1 MRLFEVKVSKGEE
14 NESMNINAIN
24 AEQAKSYCIN
34 TFYYDG
40 WHAVSAVEV

>member
-1 MRLFEVKVSKGEE
+1 MKLFNVTVKKGEE
-14 NESMNINAIN
+14 SESMNIDAIN